1 MITGKVTTNQA
12 AIIELEIVG
21 SNRRKEKIEA
31 AIDTGF
37 TGHLTLPSDLIN
49 RLKLQL
55 AGNRNVIL
63 GDENMVVLAVY
74 HGRVLWHGQERD
86 VLVLQVDGGP
96 LVGMSLLY
104 GNRVMLEVVEDGD
117 VTIDPLP

>member
-37 TGHLTLPSDLIN
+37 NYLYTLGS
-49 RLKLQL
+49 
-55 AGNRNVIL
+55 
-63 GDENMVVLAVY
+63 VVGFL
-74 HGRVLWHGQERD
+74 
-86 VLVLQVDGGP
+86 
-96 LVGMSLLY
+96 LVGLNGIRESISRLH
-104 GNRVMLEVVEDGD
+104 
-117 VTIDPLP
+117 P